1 MGETCLN
8 CRGRRSRRRAAQPRS
23 AAKHGDPTQTR
34 ALLPGSVAI
43 DAGPQTGC
51 PAFDQRGF
59 MRPIGLACDIGTF
72 EYGFDVFLPL
82 ILR

>member
-1 MGETCLN
+1 
-8 CRGRRSRRRAAQPRS
+8 
-23 AAKHGDPTQTR
+23 
-34 ALLPGSVAI
+34 VAI